1 MSAVLSN
8 QLQIHST
15 EKTARTG
22 KRQVNCGLTEPCLSG
37 TLSEP
42 KPSSMKRRLPLLLTL
57 ALTLASP
64 NLQSAEPLKAGAFA
78 ADITPKK
85 WPLAVRGTF
94 SLRLTETAHD
104 PLHARSLVLDD
115 GTTRLSLTT
124 VDSVAVTREVFDKA
138 KAIAA
143 KKSGI
148 PTSNMLMAATHTH
161 TAPYANA
168 QNGTPE
174 ELAYQKLLINGI
186 ADSVIRAAQNLQ
198 PAEAASSGDD
208 LPEEV
213 FNRRWFMQPGT
224 IPPTPFGT
232 TTDVVRM
239 NPPRD
244 PHKIINPAGPTDPE
258 IAILSVR
265 NAKGQPLC
273 LLANYSLHYV
283 GRVPSGQVSADYFG
297 QFASLVENRLSRSR
311 PVEGFVG
318 IMSNGT
324 SGDINNINF
333 RNPRPPREPFEQIRI
348 VAGKAADTA
357 WRAYQKV
364 KDKHEKVV
372 PLGMVERLV
381 TLDLRQA
388 TPEQI
393 ARAEKIIAMT
403 KEDAKSLPRLAK
415 SYAERTLKH
424 AKKGKTIEIKIQA
437 VRIGD
442 LAIVS
447 FPFEVF
453 AETGLNLKDKSPFAD
468 TFIMELANGEHGY
481 LPTPNQ
487 HKFGGYETWLTT
499 NRVQLDAS
507 ELLTAQLLEM
517 LDELKKK

>member
-1 MSAVLSN
+1 MKLRLSLPIFGLAFALAV
-8 QLQIHST
+8 ST
-15 EKTARTG
+15 
-22 KRQVNCGLTEPCLSG
+22 
-37 TLSEP
+37 
-42 KPSSMKRRLPLLLTL
+42 
-57 ALTLASP
+57 
-64 NLQSAEPLKAGAFA
+64 LQSAEPQPLKAGAFA
-78 ADITPKK
+78 ADISPKI

-94 SLRLTETAHD
+94 SLRLTESAHD
-104 PLHARSLVLDD
+104 PLHARTLVLDD

-143 KKSGI
+143 EKSGI

-168 QNGTPE
+168 QHGTPE

-186 ADSVIRAAQNLQ
+186 ADSVIKAAANLQ
-198 PAEAASSGDD
+198 PAEAAWSGDD
-208 LPEEV
+208 LPDEV

-224 IPPTPFGT
+224 IAPTPFGV
-232 TTDVVRM
+232 TTDVVKM

-244 PHKIINPAGPTDPE
+244 PSKIINPAGPIDPE
-258 IAILSVR
+258 VSILSVR

-297 QFASLVENRLSRSR
+297 QFASLIENRLSRSR
-311 PVEGFVG
+311 PLEGFVG

-364 KDKHEKVV
+364 NDSHEKTV
-372 PLGMVERLV
+372 PLGMTERLV
-381 TLDLRQA
+381 SLKLRQP

-393 ARAEKIIAMT
+393 ARAKKIVAMT
-403 KEDAKSLPRLAK
+403 KEDEKSLPSLAK
-415 SYAERTLKH
+415 AYAERILQH
-424 AKKGKTIEIKIQA
+424 AQKGKSIEIKIQA
-437 VRIGD
+437 IRIGD

-453 AETGLNLKDKSPFAD
+453 AETGLNLKDKSPFGD

-481 LPTPNQ
+481 LPTPGQ
-487 HKFGGYETWLTT
+487 HKFGGYETWLTV
-499 NRVQLDAS
+499 NRVQFDAS

-517 LDELKKK
+517 LGELKKK